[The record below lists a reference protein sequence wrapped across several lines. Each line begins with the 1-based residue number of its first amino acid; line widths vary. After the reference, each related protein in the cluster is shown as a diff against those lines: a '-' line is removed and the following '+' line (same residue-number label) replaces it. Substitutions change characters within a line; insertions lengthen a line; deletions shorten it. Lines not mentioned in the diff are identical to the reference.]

1 MLVHQKYSMPCHNAL
16 FSSMIV
22 INVPCILQV
31 LNDRS
36 GNIAISRWPFPTS
49 PSEREKNTNLT
60 LTDFEIICCQRQVDS
75 DQIFT
80 FPQILAGIAI
90 GPINELIGI
99 ADHGLKMTAA

>member
-1 MLVHQKYSMPCHNAL
+1 MFDLLPVNLRIFRLTKRKIHLKLQFLPLETYSK
-16 FSSMIV
+16 
-22 INVPCILQV
+22 
-31 LNDRS
+31 
-36 GNIAISRWPFPTS
+36 
-49 PSEREKNTNLT
+49 REKNTNLT

-99 ADHGLKMTAA
+99 ADHGLKMTAAQDVAF